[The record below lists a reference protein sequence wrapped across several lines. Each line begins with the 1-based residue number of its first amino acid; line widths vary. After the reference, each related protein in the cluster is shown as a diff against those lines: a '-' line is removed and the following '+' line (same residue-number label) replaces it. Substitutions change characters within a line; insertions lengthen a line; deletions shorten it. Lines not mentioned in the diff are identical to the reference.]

1 MLDDVGLDAILANLR
16 GDAARL
22 GNRWTGLYGGEEH
35 FIYDAE
41 KSSEAFWWGREFE
54 KRDDGIWARG
64 ETTDIG
70 EQALKNKRFKFTS
83 FVADPG
89 QPGAVEKLGGQRV
102 RIRRID
108 SIGFTNFPNGRH
120 LLAPRC
126 RETVSPRT
134 NSSPTHALSRY
145 LPRPAMY
152 RTHHCHQLR
161 KTDEGQTVML
171 AGWVNSRRDHGG
183 VIFIDL
189 RDREGLT
196 QVVFRPEEHP
206 QVAEASHGLRGEDV
220 IQVIGK
226 VAARLA
232 GTENPKLATGD
243 IEVIASELKV
253 LNKAEVPPFPL
264 DSKVANEDLRMSYRY
279 LDLRRA
285 EMAANLRLR
294 HRIVKATR
302 DYLDEAGFLEIETP
316 ILSNPTPEGARDFLV
331 PSRLNPGH
339 FYALPQAPQQ
349 YKQLLQVAGLEKYFQ
364 IARCF
369 RDEDLR
375 ADRQPEFT
383 QIDIEASFIT
393 DIEIQTLVEG
403 LLGRIFREAKGIDI
417 PAPFP
422 RMTYQDAMD
431 RFGSDKP
438 DTRFAME
445 LIDLAD
451 IFRESQFKVFRS
463 IVDGGGVIKAL
474 NAKGA
479 AALLSKEQL
488 KKWEEWVKTE
498 FGAKGL
504 AYIKWSAGG
513 SGEAGMSG
521 WESPI
526 VKFFSDAEKTALAA
540 RMGFAEG
547 DVLFFGADKW
557 EHVCEVL
564 GRVRLRCAELLELTK
579 NSEAL
584 NFLWVVDFPL
594 LAFSPEELKHVAVH
608 HPFTRP
614 KAEDVPLLE
623 AGEYRKVRAL
633 AYDVVLNGV
642 ELGGGSIRIHE
653 RELQAKVFEVIGV
666 TSEEQEV
673 KFGHLLKAFS
683 FGAPP
688 HGGIALGLDRL
699 AMLIVGAESIR
710 DVIAFPKNNR
720 GVDLMTHSPV
730 EVDFKQLREV
740 YIASTAKKG

>member
-1 MLDDVGLDAILANLR
+1 
-16 GDAARL
+16 
-22 GNRWTGLYGGEEH
+22 
-35 FIYDAE
+35 
-41 KSSEAFWWGREFE
+41 
-54 KRDDGIWARG
+54 
-64 ETTDIG
+64 
-70 EQALKNKRFKFTS
+70 
-83 FVADPG
+83 
-89 QPGAVEKLGGQRV
+89 
-102 RIRRID
+102 
-108 SIGFTNFPNGRH
+108 
-120 LLAPRC
+120 
-126 RETVSPRT
+126 
-134 NSSPTHALSRY
+134 
-145 LPRPAMY
+145 MY
-152 RTHHCHQLR
+152 RTHHCNQLR
-161 KTDEGQTVML
+161 TADIGQTAML
-171 AGWVNSRRDHGG
+171 AGWVDTNRDHHG

-189 RDREGLT
+189 RDREGVT
-196 QVVFRPEEHP
+196 QIVFRPDENPE
-206 QVAEASHGLRGEDV
+206 VAAVSHKLRAEDV
-220 IQVIGK
+220 IQVTGT
-226 VAARLA
+226 VSPRLP
-232 GTENPKLATGD
+232 GTENAKLGTGD
-243 IEVIASELKV
+243 IEIIATELTV
-253 LNKAEVPPFPL
+253 LNRSEVPPFPL

-279 LDLRRA
+279 LDLRRN
-285 EMAANLRLR
+285 EMATNLKLR
-294 HRIVKATR
+294 HRVVKATR
-302 DYLDEAGFLEIETP
+302 DFLDEAGFIEIETP

-331 PSRLNPGH
+331 PSRLTPGA

-349 YKQLLQVAGLEKYFQ
+349 YKQLLQVAGIEKYFQ

-393 DIEIQTLVEG
+393 EVEIQTLIEG
-403 LLGRIFREAKGIDI
+403 LLARIFREAKDVEI
-417 PAPFP
+417 PTPFP
-422 RMTYQDAMD
+422 RMTWHEAMN
-431 RFGSDKP
+431 RYGIDKP
-438 DTRFAME
+438 DTRFDME
-445 LIDLAD
+445 LTEVGEV
-451 IFRESQFKVFRS
+451 FRDSQFKVFRS
-463 IVDGGGVIKAL
+463 VLDGGGVIKAI

-498 FGAKGL
+498 FAAKGL
-504 AYIKWSAGG
+504 AYIKWSIGG
-513 SGEAGMSG
+513 E

-526 VKFFSDAEKTALAA
+526 VKFFTDAEKSALAG

-564 GRVRLRCAELLELTK
+564 GRVRLRCAELLELNK
-579 NSEAL
+579 GSDAL

-594 LAFSPEELKHVAVH
+594 LAFMQEENAWVAVH

-614 KAEDVPLLE
+614 NAGDVALIE
-623 AGEYRKVRAL
+623 AGDYGKVRAI

-653 RELQAKVFEVIGV
+653 RELQSKMFEVLGV
-666 TSEEQEV
+666 NAEEQEH

-699 AMLIVGAESIR
+699 VMLIVGAESIR

-740 YIASTAKKG
+740 YIQSTAKKS